1 MTVKVCLTV
10 LAAACRM
17 GHAGVVEQLLR
28 AGDRQAVAATLA
40 STRFDG
46 RTPLQLA
53 RKGGHAE
60 TAALLAAAV
69 RQGKAG
75 GPADLLPSSRR
86 RS

>member
-1 MTVKVCLTV
+1 V
-10 LAAACRM
+10 LAAVCRM
-17 GHAGVVEQLLR
+17 GHAGVVEQLVEQLLR
-28 AGDRQAVAATLA
+28 TGDRQAVAATLA

-53 RKGGHAE
+53 KKGGHAE

-75 GPADLLPSSRR
+75 GPGDLLPSSRR